1 MILKDIRYIS
11 NHDKY
16 IIKIIGDVTTFCIP
30 IDKSMIDRHLY
41 SFSLDEVKEELGRK
55 GAIFIR
61 SVDIS
66 YSITGRNKRSMSVLL
81 KINNC
86 GMFSILE
93 LDLKDTKLLPT
104 IHLKNTFGD
113 CND

>member
-11 NHDKY
+11 DHDKY
-16 IIKIIGDVTTFCIP
+16 IIKIIGDVTTFSIP
-30 IDKSMIDRHLY
+30 IDKSMIARHLY
-41 SFSLDEVKEELGRK
+41 SFSLDEVREQTGK
-55 GAIFIR
+55 GVVFIR

-66 YSITGRNKRSMSVLL
+66 YSISCHNKRSMSVLL
-81 KINNC
+81 KIDNH
-86 GMFSILE
+86 GMFPIVE

-104 IHLKNTFGD
+104 MHLKNTYGD